1 MSWSDAQLEKM
12 VQHLREGDVVAAPAE
27 GVYGLCA
34 DPFNHDALQ
43 SLLAIKDR
51 NPGKGFVV
59 LVEKPGHL
67 SLLTETLAKYHWE
80 AIDKYWPG
88 PVTLLLPA
96 RADVPP
102 LLTGGG
108 DKIAVRMPSAPHVL
122 GYLKAWGG
130 PLVSTSANL
139 SGEKP
144 AQSPAE
150 LPDDSGYVLES
161 PVKLDGSVSRI
172 LDVESGH
179 WVR

>member
-1 MSWSDAQLEKM
+1 VSWSQKTLDDMTARLKKGE
-12 VQHLREGDVVAAPAE
+12 VIAAPAE

-34 DPFNHDALQ
+34 DPFNTDALQ
-43 SLLAIKDR
+43 NLLAIKER

-59 LVEKPGHL
+59 LIEKPGHL
-67 SLLTETLAKYHWE
+67 SMLTETLAKYHWA

-88 PVTLLLPA
+88 PITLLLPA
-96 RADVPP
+96 RPEVPS

-108 DKIAVRMPSAPHVL
+108 DKIAVRLPAAAHVQA
-122 GYLKAWGG
+122 YLKAWGG

-144 AQSPAE
+144 AQIIAE
-150 LPDDSGYVLES
+150 LPDDTLFALES
-161 PVKLDGSVSRI
+161 PIALDGSVSRI

-179 WVR
+179 WIR